1 MLYALNASK
10 SKLGVFVSSGV
21 IGVSETIGFIG
32 FSETIGLIGLIT
44 LTDSVGS
51 SFTSSL
57 VSTSSTPISTPSEV
71 STESG
76 LPEEPDAL
84 ARSGEGGA
92 GGGLT

>member
-1 MLYALNASK
+1 MLFALNASK

-21 IGVSETIGFIG
+21 IGVSEF
-32 FSETIGLIGLIT
+32 IGLIGLIT

-57 VSTSSTPISTPSEV
+57 VSTSGFSTSAIPISTPSEV

-76 LPEEPDAL
+76 LPEEPDVL